1 MLNWI
6 LSQFKRQR
14 TEDLERAREMV
25 KAAKSGRQQID
36 PVKARELARALGIEV
51 DADQSVDHVIE
62 KIRRYLTRIGER

>member
-25 KAAKSGRQQID
+25 RAAKSGRQRID

-51 DADQSVDHVIE
+51 DAHQSIDQVID

>member
-25 KAAKSGRQQID
+25 KAAKRGRQRID
-36 PVKARELARALGIEV
+36 PVKARELARAFGIEV
-51 DADQSVDHVIE
+51 EPHESIDHVID
-62 KIRRYLTRIGER
+62 KIRRYLTRIGEM